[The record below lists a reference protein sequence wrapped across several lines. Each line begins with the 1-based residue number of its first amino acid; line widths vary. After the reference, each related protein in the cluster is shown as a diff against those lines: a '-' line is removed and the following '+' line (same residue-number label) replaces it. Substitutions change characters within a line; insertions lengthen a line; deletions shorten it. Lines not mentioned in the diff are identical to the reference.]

1 MAHHILNHNIPHRDI
16 YLIFGCRKFSDC
28 LYRAELEDLSDKIDS
43 FHYIP
48 TFSREEAVAAEAG
61 MERAIRTGYVH
72 SVYEDICRG
81 NLGAASD
88 STAPYPASFY
98 LCGWKNMID
107 EAKQRIQALGFDR
120 KAIHQELYG

>member
-1 MAHHILNHNIPHRDI
+1 MSHHILHNKVPHRDI

-28 LYRAELEDLSDKIDS
+28 LYRAELDELASKVDS

-48 TFSREEAVAAEAG
+48 TFSREEASAAEAG
-61 MERAIRTGYVH
+61 LEKAIRTGYVH
-72 SVYEDICRG
+72 SVYEEICRG
-81 NLGAASD
+81 NAGKAGNE
-88 STAPYPASFY
+88 PYPASFY

-120 KAIHQELYG
+120 KSIHQELYG